1 MKKVIVIDSCKTLWS
16 FYRKELINNSRIVMT
31 IPYQNNPLLLLEV
44 EKPDIIIMDNM
55 LSADKQKFLFKRI
68 RHAFNETPVI
78 LHTFGSGNT
87 ASINDL
93 FLAKSSSLS
102 ELRYITDTLLETQ
115 GSFTAERG
123 FAGAC

>member
-31 IPYQNNPLLLLEV
+31 IPYQNNPLLLLAV

-87 ASINDL
+87 ADINDL
-93 FLAKSSSLS
+93 FLAKSSSLN
-102 ELRYITDTLLETQ
+102 ELRYITDILLETQ

>member
-31 IPYQNNPLLLLEV
+31 IPYQNNPLLLLAV

-93 FLAKSSSLS
+93 FLAKKFQLK
-102 ELRYITDTLLETQ
+102 
-115 GSFTAERG
+115 
-123 FAGAC
+123 

>member
-16 FYRKELINNSRIVMT
+16 FYKKELISDSRIIMT
-31 IPYQNNPLLLLEV
+31 IPYQNNPLLLLEL
-44 EKPDIIIMDNM
+44 EKPDLIIMDNM

-78 LHTFGSGNT
+78 LHTFGSGN
-87 ASINDL
+87 AADIKDL
-93 FLAKSSSLS
+93 LVVKSSSLS
-102 ELRYITDTLLETQ
+102 ELKYTTDTLLETQ
-115 GSFTAERG
+115 GLFTAERG